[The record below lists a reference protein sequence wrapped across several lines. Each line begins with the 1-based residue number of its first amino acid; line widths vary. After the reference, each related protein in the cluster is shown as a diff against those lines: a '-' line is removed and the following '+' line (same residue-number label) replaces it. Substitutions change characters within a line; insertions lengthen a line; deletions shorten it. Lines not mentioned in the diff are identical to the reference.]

1 MGVVNQIK
9 RLCGNLLRR
18 HRVEDS
24 LDAEIRAYVE
34 ELTDRNI
41 AGGMPLEAARR
52 QALVE
57 AGGIEQIKEEVREAW
72 LGQGI
77 ETTLQDIRYACRS
90 LRRSLGL
97 QLSWSQLLRLAL
109 APISQCSA

>member
-1 MGVVNQIK
+1 MRYAGKIK
-9 RLCGNLLRR
+9 RLFGNLFRR
-18 HRVEDS
+18 HRAEDT
-24 LDAEIRAYVE
+24 LDAELRAYVD

-41 AGGMPLEAARR
+41 ASGMPRQQARR

-72 LGQGI
+72 LGHGI

-90 LRRSLGL
+90 LLRSPGF
-97 QLSWSQLLRLAL
+97 SAIVVGTLAL
-109 APISQCSA
+109 GIGANLT